1 MVIGYY
7 EGDTTKWVEVF
18 NDQHPQIWD
27 EQEMLL
33 YKDDIY
39 IRMGVQYID
48 NNRELMSGCKEVRI
62 EWVEAIN
69 MIYALAKV
77 YGDKYFAL

>member
-7 EGDTTKWVEVF
+7 VDDTTEWVEVF
-18 NDQHPQIWD
+18 NDRNPQAWD
-27 EQEMLL
+27 EKDMLF
-33 YKDDIY
+33 YKDSIY
-39 IRMGVQYID
+39 LRTGVQWME
-48 NNRELMSGCKEVRI
+48 NGKHQCGGVEVQI

-77 YGDKYFAL
+77 YGDKYFAM